1 VTQTVRLRHERRHG
15 KPYLLIDR
23 LFGTEQFIKTSFFDL
38 FEQCR
43 GDIHVR
49 VKRRLTSSEF
59 GKLCYSCLQVCC
71 IRRNVA
77 VCCQLDAFKHLP
89 QHQLTAAKY
98 H

>member
-1 VTQTVRLRHERRHG
+1 MRLRHERRHVDAH
-15 KPYLLIDR
+15 LLIGR
-23 LFGTEQFIKTSFFDL
+23 LFGTEEFIKTSFFDL

-59 GKLCYSCLQVCC
+59 GKLCYSGLQVCR
-71 IRRNVA
+71 IRRKVA
-77 VCCQLDAFKHLP
+77 VCCQLHAFKRLP
-89 QHQLTAAKY
+89 QHQLTVAKY

>member
-1 VTQTVRLRHERRHG
+1 MRLRHEGRHG
-15 KPYLLIDR
+15 NAYLLIDR
-23 LFGTEQFIKTSFFDL
+23 LFGAEQFIKTSFFDL

-59 GKLCYSCLQVCC
+59 GKLSYSCLQVCC
-71 IRRNVA
+71 IRRKVA
-77 VCCQLDAFKHLP
+77 VCCQPQALKRLP